1 MAPAISNRWPLLL
14 AALLLPLPTSLAQSP
29 DLKQNPLAAIQAF
42 QPPADQPY
50 ELGRGDEITVEVI
63 GRPELLS
70 KHVIG
75 PDGKITLPVAGS
87 VLIAGQTRDQAA
99 VTIQNALSP
108 FYTEVSV
115 SVGVDHYTSNK
126 IVLLGAVE
134 HPGVQL
140 FDGTPTLLEVIS
152 RGGLLLPAPAAGG
165 AGGGMSAST
174 RAIVIPEECMIYR
187 GDRTMITVQLR
198 SLLDQGSPLA
208 DMRLKRDDIVYVP
221 GQNKFVS
228 ILGQVTRPGNVRL
241 DSSSTLAEL
250 LSEAGGPT
258 EKAGQDPTIE
268 IVHRQA
274 NGRPGRVQRVSYKQL
289 RRPGPLDVTLQP
301 GDVIYVTESGFNKLA
316 YSFQQLAPLVS
327 LFTVAAL
334 LN

>member
-1 MAPAISNRWPLLL
+1 MPI
-14 AALLLPLPTSLAQSP
+14 SLAQSTP
-29 DLKQNPLAAIQAF
+29 GLKQNPLAAIQAF
-42 QPPADQPY
+42 EPPANQPY
-50 ELGRGDEITVEVI
+50 ELGPGDEITVEVI
-63 GRPELLS
+63 GRPELLT

-75 PDGKITLPVAGS
+75 PDGKITLPVVGS
-87 VLIAGQTRDQAA
+87 LLIAGQTRDQAA

-108 FYTEVSV
+108 FYTEVAV

-140 FDGTPTLLEVIS
+140 FDSTPTLLEVIS
-152 RGGLLLPAPAAGG
+152 RGGLLLPAPAAAGTGG
-165 AGGGMSAST
+165 ASI
-174 RAIVIPEECMIYR
+174 RATVIPDECMIYR
-187 GDRTMITVQLR
+187 GDHTMITVQLR
-198 SLLDQGSPLA
+198 TLLDQGSPLA

-221 GQNKFVS
+221 GQNKFIS
-228 ILGQVTRPGNVRL
+228 ILGQVMRPGNVRL
-241 DSSSTLAEL
+241 DSGSTLPEL
-250 LSEAGGPT
+250 IAEAGGPT
-258 EKAGQDPTIE
+258 EKAGQNPTIE

-274 NGRPGRVQRVSYKQL
+274 GGQPGRVQKVSYKQFL
-289 RRPGPLDVTLQP
+289 HPGTMDVTLQP

-316 YSFQQLAPLVS
+316 YTFQQVSPLVS